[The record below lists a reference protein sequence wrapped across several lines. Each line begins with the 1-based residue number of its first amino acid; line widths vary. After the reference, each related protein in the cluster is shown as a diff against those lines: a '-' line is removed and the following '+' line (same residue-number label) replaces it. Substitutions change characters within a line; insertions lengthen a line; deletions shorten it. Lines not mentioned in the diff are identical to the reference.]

1 MSFVIAVDSGGT
13 FTDCVVLDDDGNL
26 TRAKAP
32 STPPRFEDGVLAA
45 VGQAAGR
52 LGLATGD
59 LLADTGLFAHGT
71 TVATNILI
79 TRTGARTAL
88 LTTRGHEDAIIIGR
102 TVQKVAGLSE
112 AEIIDVARLS
122 KADPLVP
129 RSSIHGID
137 ERVDSGGAVV
147 APLKLERLE
156 RLVDD
161 LRSDGVEAIAI
172 SFLWSFLNPE
182 HERQLR
188 DWLGGSGNG
197 RPNWF
202 VTASS
207 DLAPVIRE
215 YERTATTVLNAYLT
229 PGVHGYLTRMG
240 DRLRD
245 AGHRG
250 AISVMHSAGGVSS
263 IDEARER
270 GVTLLSSG
278 PAGGMLGAR
287 NLARRLGL
295 DPVIATDVG
304 GTSFDV
310 GTIVDGEPG
319 YAESPV
325 FAKYPVAVPIIDV
338 TSIGA
343 GGGSIAW
350 IEPDSGVLKVGPQS
364 AGASPGPAC
373 YGGGGTE
380 PTVTDA
386 NVVLGGI
393 DPDHFLGGRM
403 RLDRQAAAEAIR
415 SRVADP
421 LGLEPEEAAVRI
433 VAIVNSQMADLIRR
447 ITIERGLDPG
457 GFTVFAYGGAAGLH
471 ADAYASKLGCGHV
484 VVPRAAAVFSALGIG
499 MSDVKRVAMASDPA
513 RAPFDLERWR
523 ARFADLERSLARDLE
538 REQLPTGDLTLRRFV
553 DLQFRGQVHTV
564 KVPVEEADFER
575 DDGGEAV
582 IDRFT
587 ELYEAKYG
595 RGSAYRQAGVEAM
608 TFIVEGAAGLPLPQ
622 PEARPEEGPDPG
634 DAQTGERPVHLPG
647 AGGNVAARVYS
658 AERLRP
664 GNELAGPALVEA
676 EDTTV
681 LVQPSHRLWVDG
693 FLNLRLEL
701 GGEGR

>member
-13 FTDCVVLDDDGNL
+13 FTDCVALDDGGNL
-26 TRAKAP
+26 TRAKSP

-45 VGQAAGR
+45 VDEVAGR
-52 LGLATGD
+52 LGLTTPD
-59 LLADTGLFAHGT
+59 LLADTRLFAHGT

-112 AEIIDVARLS
+112 GEIIDVARLA

-129 RSSIHGID
+129 RSSIHGVD
-137 ERVDSGGAVV
+137 ERVDRYGEVV

-156 RLVDD
+156 RLVDE
-161 LRSDGVEAIAI
+161 LRADGVEAIAI
-172 SFLWSFLNPE
+172 SLLWSFLNPG

-188 DWLGGSGNG
+188 DWLAHDGDG
-197 RPNWF
+197 RTDWF

-207 DLAPVIRE
+207 DLVPVIRE
-215 YERTATTVLNAYLT
+215 YERTATTVVNAYLT
-229 PGVHGYLTRMG
+229 PGVRGYLARMG

-263 IDEARER
+263 LDEARER

-295 DPVIATDVG
+295 DPAIATDVG

-373 YGGGGTE
+373 YGGGGTK

-386 NVVLGGI
+386 NVVLGAI

-403 RLDRQAAAEAIR
+403 RLDRRAAVEAIR
-415 SRVADP
+415 SQVADP

-433 VAIVNSQMADLIRR
+433 VEIVNSQMADLIRR
-447 ITIERGLDPG
+447 ITIERGLDPA

-471 ADAYASKLGCGHV
+471 AGAYARRLGCRHV

-499 MSDVKRVAMASDPA
+499 MSDVKRVAMASDPS
-513 RAPFDLERWR
+513 RAPFDLARWR
-523 ARFADLERSLARDLE
+523 ARFADLETSLARDLE
-538 REQLPTGDLTLRRFV
+538 REQLPTGDLALRRFV
-553 DLQFRGQVHTV
+553 ELQFRGQVHTV
-564 KVPVEEADFER
+564 KVPVEDADLSL

-582 IDRFT
+582 IERFT

-608 TFIVEGAAGLPLPQ
+608 TFIVEGSAGLPLPE
-622 PEARPEEGPDPG
+622 PEALPDDGADPG
-634 DAQTGERPVHLPG
+634 DAETGQRPVHLPD
-647 AGGNVAARVYS
+647 GGGKVSARVYS

-664 GNELAGPALVEA
+664 GNELTGPALVEA

-681 LVQPSHRLWVDG
+681 LVDPGHRLWVDG
-693 FLNLRLEL
+693 FLNLRMDL
-701 GGEGR
+701 GG